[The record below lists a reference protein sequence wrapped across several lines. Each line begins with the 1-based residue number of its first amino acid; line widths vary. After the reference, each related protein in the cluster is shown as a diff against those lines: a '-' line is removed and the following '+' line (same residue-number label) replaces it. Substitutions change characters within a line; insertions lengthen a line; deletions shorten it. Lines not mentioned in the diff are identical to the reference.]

1 MAVSFTAVVAKNES
15 TIWNLLLSITL
26 CFSMTGQQQR
36 VSIARAAYSRPDIVL
51 LDDPLSA
58 LDAGTS
64 KTIFENL
71 RTLLSGSAIILV
83 THAAHFLSQ
92 VDKIVLVSSG
102 SVQFTGTWTE
112 LIDYTPKDNKTRAAV
127 DHIRLAVQE
136 DEKKSTPDAPN
147 GELSTHKNMPGG
159 EMTGRAS
166 TLLSN
171 KKIMTAE
178 EREHGLSSFST
189 WLLWF
194 KHAGGIPFIL
204 AHIFFMTIDR
214 FAYVAVEYFLARWSE
229 GASQAIT
236 IFGIEFAPQTDGRE
250 AQSKY
255 ALVYALLIVASVVGT
270 FFRSEWVG
278 KLMCM
283 YAFVCALLSTSIHS
297 ISCCRCC
304 CCVVNMQ

>member
-1 MAVSFTAVVAKNES
+1 MA
-15 TIWNLLLSITL
+15 
-26 CFSMTGQQQR
+26 GQQQR

-58 LDAGTS
+58 LDAGTA

-71 RTLLSGSAIILV
+71 RTLLCGSAIILV

-92 VDKIVLVSSG
+92 VDKIVLVSG
-102 SVQFTGTWTE
+102 GRVQFTGSWTE
-112 LIDYTPKDNKTRAAV
+112 LIDFKPEDDKTRDAV

-136 DEKKSTPDAPN
+136 DGNDSTPDAPD
-147 GELSTHKNMPGG
+147 GEFSTQKNIPGG
-159 EMTGRAS
+159 KMTGRAS
-166 TLLSN
+166 TLLSS

-214 FAYVAVEYFLARWSE
+214 FAYVAVEYWLARWTE
-229 GASQAIT
+229 GAYEAISV
-236 IFGIEFAPQTDGRE
+236 FGIEFAPQTDGRE

-255 ALVYALLIVASVVGT
+255 ALVYALLIVASVIGT

-278 KLMCM
+278 KGRC
-283 YAFVCALLSTSIHS
+283 VCIVVGAHLNTRIHS
-297 ISCCRCC
+297 KSFFCYC
-304 CCVVNMQ
+304 CCVFKLQ